1 MTRAQEQQYTDPLG
15 VRERKGNQE
24 QHGEKI
30 GEWDKNYAA
39 ILGI

>member
-1 MTRAQEQQYTDPLG
+1 METNMTRAQEQQYTTPLG

-30 GEWDKNYAA
+30 GE
-39 ILGI
+39 